1 MGPADMRAIT
11 ADLEALRLDAQ
22 GQPWDGW
29 EAHVIAITASVMERL
44 STWDMHARAIQAGV
58 TQPTDPNEVE
68 EVLAEIQ
75 VLVDLWVEAGFPS
88 PAAAAR
94 RS

>member
-1 MGPADMRAIT
+1 MGPADMRAIIET
-11 ADLEALRLDAQ
+11 LEELRLDAQ

-29 EAHVIAITASVMERL
+29 EARVLAVTGSVMKRL
-44 STWDMHARAIQAGV
+44 AAWDMHARAIQAGV
-58 TQPTDPNEVE
+58 TQPTDPNEAE